1 MALDMKVV
9 AGVVAQQRNQ
19 ALDMVAQ
26 LNAEL
31 AAARGELE
39 AAREEITALKAGKR
53 ARRGKVD
60 GGGA

>member
-1 MALDMKVV
+1 MAADMKVV

-19 ALDMVAQ
+19 AMDMVAQ

-31 AAARGELE
+31 VAARGEIE
-39 AAREEITALKAGKR
+39 ERDREIAALKAGKR
-53 ARRGKVD
+53 TRKGKVD